1 MRKGIRSSII
11 NVKQCFNLDLQIF
24 MLFDE
29 REFHNLQHRLDLH
42 ILYRYEASYVLKAEV
57 DDINKLK

>member
-1 MRKGIRSSII
+1 MRKGMRSSII
-11 NVKQCFNLDLQIF
+11 NVKPCINLDLQIF
-24 MLFDE
+24 MFIE

>member
-24 MLFDE
+24 MFIE
-29 REFHNLQHRLDLH
+29 REFNNLQHRLDLH

>member
-1 MRKGIRSSII
+1 MRKGMRSSII
-11 NVKQCFNLDLQIF
+11 NVKPCFNLDLQI
-24 MLFDE
+24 E

-42 ILYRYEASYVLKAEV
+42 ILYRYEAFYVLKAEV

>member
-24 MLFDE
+24 NSFE

>member
-1 MRKGIRSSII
+1 MGIRSSII
-11 NVKQCFNLDLQIF
+11 NVKQCFNLDLQI
-24 MLFDE
+24 E